1 LQQGNLQ
8 AAGRLSLLAKDI
20 PASLG
25 YHMDAFIQTWN
36 QKSYL
41 NTNIKI
47 TSKEKSPSPIVN
59 LKIEDQVES
68 PILGSS
74 DTSEHTS
81 SSTATLNDE
90 NSGSSQSD
98 NSEMHAFAVQGGNE
112 EMSEGTDSEN
122 TKSNQQPSDETSSMA
137 SVSLEEQDVVNLKSG
152 SQMDFTKESNGDKSN
167 GLSEDC
173 ESDMQDAKQYGCLQ
187 HEIFRL
193 IELHLN
199 LVEEEEQDESV
210 ISLLLQK
217 VNSIFVF
224 YPCLIT
230 VK

>member
-1 LQQGNLQ
+1 MQQGNLQ

-25 YHMDAFIQTWN
+25 YQMDAFIRSWH
-36 QKSYL
+36 QKPYPSA
-41 NTNIKI
+41 NINS
-47 TSKEKSPSPIVN
+47 TPKEKPVSSDMN
-59 LKIEDQVES
+59 LKLEDQQEL
-68 PILGSS
+68 PATGSS
-74 DTSEHTS
+74 DNSEPTS

-90 NSGSSQSD
+90 NGGSSQSD

-122 TKSNQQPSDETSSMA
+122 TKSNQHPSDETSSMA
-137 SVSLEEQDVVNLKSG
+137 SVSLEEQDHDVVPPKSE
-152 SQMDFTKESNGDKSN
+152 SQLDITKEAMAEKNN
-167 GLSEDC
+167 VPSEDG
-173 ESDMQDAKQYGCLQ
+173 ESHPEKQDVKQYSWLQ

-210 ISLLLQK
+210 VSLLLQK
-217 VNSIFVF
+217 VVTLIFDIF
-224 YPCLIT
+224 F
-230 VK
+230 

>member
-1 LQQGNLQ
+1 MQQGNLQ

-25 YHMDAFIQTWN
+25 YHMDAFIRSWN

-41 NTNIKI
+41 NINSKTA
-47 TSKEKSPSPIVN
+47 SKEGSPSSTVN
-59 LKIEDQVES
+59 LKLEDQQEPAV
-68 PILGSS
+68 IGSNE
-74 DTSEHTS
+74 TSEHTS

-90 NSGSSQSD
+90 NGGSSQSD

-137 SVSLEEQDVVNLKSG
+137 SVSLEEQDIVPPKSG
-152 SQMDFTKESNGDKSN
+152 SQMDITKESSLEQSN
-167 GLSEDC
+167 ALSEDG
-173 ESDMQDAKQYGCLQ
+173 ESEKQDGKRSSCLQ
-187 HEIFRL
+187 REILRL
-193 IELHLN
+193 LELHLN

-217 VNSIFVF
+217 VQ
-224 YPCLIT
+224 T
-230 VK
+230 K